1 MLGAVEGLI
10 AELRKVGLPIRVSE
24 SIDAAAALRHADLG
38 QREEVK
44 ASLRAC
50 LVKDSLHLGAFDT
63 VFDLYF
69 APQAGLLPGA
79 DPGDGDAG
87 GTGGGPETEGSG
99 AGEGD
104 GDGEGSGGDGAG
116 GKGGGGLRSLDDAA
130 LRTLLIRALR
140 DDDRYLSRV
149 IAGIM
154 VDRHAR
160 IMPGRPVAG
169 TYYLMWTMQAVDPEG
184 LVTALVA
191 GDGEGGG
198 AQGAGSGGLIRRLA
212 ADRAQALVEQ
222 FRQDV
227 QAQIRQR
234 LVADRGADAV
244 ARTLRTP
251 LPEDINFLSAS
262 RQEIV
267 ALRAV
272 LGPLARKLASR
283 LARNR
288 RHHRRGQLDFRRT
301 VRESMSY
308 GGVPAVPVFRKPRP
322 AKPELVVLADISG
335 SVATFATFTLHLV
348 SALRQEFA
356 SVRSFVFVDG
366 VDEVTGILAKAPTIV
381 EAARQINAG
390 GHGVWLDGRSDY
402 GHALAAFWEGW
413 GGQLK
418 HRSTV
423 LVLGDARTNYHAPRE
438 DVLAAMRQRAG
449 HLYWLNPEPVS
460 AWDTGDS
467 VIGRYVPAC
476 DAVIEC
482 RNVRQL
488 RAFVETLE

>member
-1 MLGAVEGLI
+1 VLTAVEGLI
-10 AELRKVGLPIRVSE
+10 TELRRVGLPIRVSE
-24 SIDAAAALRHADLG
+24 SIDAAAALRHADVG
-38 QREEVK
+38 QRAEVK
-44 ASLRAC
+44 AALRAC
-50 LVKDSLHLGAFDT
+50 LVKDAQHLGAFDT

-69 APQAGLLPGA
+69 TPQPGQLPGA
-79 DPGDGDAG
+79 DGEDPEAGPAGGRAAGGDRDGD
-87 GTGGGPETEGSG
+87 
-99 AGEGD
+99 GEGD
-104 GDGEGSGGDGAG
+104 GDGS
-116 GKGGGGLRSLDDAA
+116 GGGGGGRSLRSLDDTAI
-130 LRTLLIRALR
+130 RRLLIRALR
-140 DDDRYLSRV
+140 NDDRHLSRV

-160 IMPGRPVAG
+160 IVPGRPVAG
-169 TYYLMWTMQAVDPEG
+169 TYYLMWTMQAVDPEA
-184 LVTALVA
+184 LVTTLVA
-191 GDGEGGG
+191 GDGEAEGAGTGGG
-198 AQGAGSGGLIRRLA
+198 LVRRLA
-212 ADRAQALVEQ
+212 AGRARARVAE

-227 QAQIRQR
+227 QAQIRRR

-251 LPEDINFLSAS
+251 LPEDINFLTAS
-262 RQEIV
+262 QQEVV

-272 LGPLARKLASR
+272 LAPLARKLASR

-308 GGVPAVPVFRKPRP
+308 GGVPAVPVFRRPRP

-335 SVATFATFTLHLV
+335 SVSTFATFTLHLV

-356 SVRSFVFVDG
+356 AVRSFVFVDG
-366 VDEVTGILAKAPTIV
+366 VDEVTGILAASPTIV
-381 EAARQINAG
+381 EATRRINAG
-390 GHGVWLDGRSDY
+390 GLGVWLDGRSDY
-402 GHALAAFWEGW
+402 GHALTAFWEEW
-413 GGQLK
+413 GSQLR

-438 DVLAAMRQRAG
+438 DLLAAMRQRAG

-460 AWDTGDS
+460 AWNTGDS
-467 VIGRYVPAC
+467 VIGRYAPAC
-476 DAVIEC
+476 DAVLEC

-488 RAFVETLE
+488 RAFVETLG